1 MISTKKLFIVTL
13 LAVSLSLAGCAAQ
26 KSEQVQST
34 KSNTET
40 ADTTSTTKSLS
51 IGEGTKNMR
60 DVIKQMKT
68 ELTNK
73 EEEKAVKTS
82 DNLEGNWKVF
92 EDSVKEKYSALYE
105 KIEDPLHTITAAVKV
120 KPLDVKTV
128 NTAMDNLD
136 KELQQLQLKDLTA
149 NGIQS
154 MRATLKDMKSQLSNK
169 ESDKAV
175 STSANLEGSW
185 KQFEDSVKAESPA
198 LYEKVEDPLHTINAA
213 VKIKPLDTNALNS
226 AIDKL
231 DAALAELQ
239 K

>member
-51 IGEGTKNMR
+51 IAEGTKNMR

-82 DNLEGNWKVF
+82 DNLEGNWK
-92 EDSVKEKYSALYE
+92 
-105 KIEDPLHTITAAVKV
+105 
-120 KPLDVKTV
+120 
-128 NTAMDNLD
+128 
-136 KELQQLQLKDLTA
+136 
-149 NGIQS
+149 
-154 MRATLKDMKSQLSNK
+154 
-169 ESDKAV
+169 
-175 STSANLEGSW
+175 
-185 KQFEDSVKAESPA
+185 QFEDSVKAKSPA

-213 VKIKPLDTNALNS
+213 VKIKPLDTNVLNS